1 MEYQN
6 MRCSEKMLTEGKL
19 AEMLESG
26 WELVT
31 MVPYIMQPRD
41 GETYVREY
49 WVTLRRPRNQAK

>member
-1 MEYQN
+1 MKYLN
-6 MRCSEKMLTEGKL
+6 MRFSEEMLTEGKL

-49 WVTLRRPRNQAK
+49 WVTLRRPGG

>member
-1 MEYQN
+1 MKYLT
-6 MRCSEKMLTEGKL
+6 MRCSAEMLAEGKL

-49 WVTLRRPRNQAK
+49 WVTLRRPQG